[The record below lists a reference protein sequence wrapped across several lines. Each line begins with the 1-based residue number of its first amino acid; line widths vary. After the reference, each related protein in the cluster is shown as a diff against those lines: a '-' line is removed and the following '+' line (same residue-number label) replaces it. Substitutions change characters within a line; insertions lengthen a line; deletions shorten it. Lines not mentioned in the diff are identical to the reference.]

1 MLVIDASSI
10 IYGWHNY
17 PINQFPGL
25 WAWLSNE
32 IQKES
37 LSISEV
43 ALEEVGDICTECAD
57 WLIDQNIKKIYVN
70 EQIIQTSK
78 DIANLFALKDHKFNG
93 SGVDEND
100 IFIIATAKILGS
112 GLISNEAK
120 QAPPPKEIRNS
131 KIPLVCSHP
140 LVAVD
145 CNSFLDYLKA
155 SGAVF
160 R

>member
-1 MLVIDASSI
+1 LLIIDASSI
-10 IYGWHNY
+10 IFGWDNY
-17 PINQFPGL
+17 PIEQFPGL
-25 WAWLSNE
+25 WEWLSNE
-32 IQKES
+32 IDRQT

-43 ALEEVGDICTECAD
+43 ALEEVGDVCPECAN
-57 WLIDQNIKKIYVN
+57 WLIDQSIKNIHIN
-70 EQIIQTSK
+70 EQIIKTSK
-78 DIANLFALKDHKFNG
+78 EIANLFSLKDHKFNG

-100 IFIIATAKILGS
+100 IFIIATAKVIGK

-120 QAPPPKEIRNS
+120 QVPPPKEIRNS

-140 LVAVD
+140 SVAVE
-145 CNSFLDYLKA
+145 CKNFLEHLKS